1 MTQSEILA
9 QLTPIIREVLDNDS
23 IELRRETTAADVED
37 WDSVAHVRIMVAVEE
52 EFGVQFDTD
61 ELSDIPNV
69 GVLVDLVQRKLQAN

>member
-23 IELRRETTAADVED
+23 IVLRRETTAADVED

-52 EFGVQFDTD
+52 EFGVRFDTD